1 MLFPTQLAPIVVDA
15 GRHTGVII
23 AASVALLV
31 AGAFLSLK
39 AYGRE

>member
-1 MLFPTQLAPIVVDA
+1 MLASTPAS
-15 GRHTGVII
+15 I
-23 AASVALLV
+23 AASVVLLV